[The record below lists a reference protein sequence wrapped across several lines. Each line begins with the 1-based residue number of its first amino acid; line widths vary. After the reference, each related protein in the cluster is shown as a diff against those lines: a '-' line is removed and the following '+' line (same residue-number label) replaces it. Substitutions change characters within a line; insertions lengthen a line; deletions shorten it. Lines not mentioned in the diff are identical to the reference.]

1 MYASKSFNV
10 TLISKRKQKRMSM
23 IRHKYGSGDTTFKA
37 IGGHDA
43 LVALVDDFYEA
54 MDTLSEAKRIR
65 DMHPDDLE
73 ITKDKLVYFLSGWM
87 GGPRIYGEK
96 YGGIS
101 IPMAH
106 QHLKIEASDRDAWL
120 LCMNHALAKHDY
132 PEDFKTYLL
141 EQLAFPANRIH
152 QVSQDKHGHNT

>member
-1 MYASKSFNV
+1 MPNKFGFKDS
-10 TLISKRKQKRMSM
+10 
-23 IRHKYGSGDTTFKA
+23 TFKA
-37 IGGHDA
+37 IGGHDG
-43 LVALVDDFYEA
+43 LVALVNDFYEA
-54 MDTLSEAKRIR
+54 MDTLPEAKRIR

-73 ITKDKLVYFLSGWM
+73 VVKDKLVYFLSGWM

-106 QHLKIEASDRDAWL
+106 QHLKIDACDKDAWL
-120 LCMNHALAKHDY
+120 VCMQHALAKHDL
-132 PEDFKTYLL
+132 PDEFKAYLL

-152 QVSQDKHGHNT
+152 QVSQMKHGHTS